1 MYPYC
6 CLPADCP
13 CISNGKK
20 SAKNDDEFVGAQC
33 LGWYYIGVVQLWKKV
48 WKCFN
53 DYYNECVETDN
64 SMKVV
69 TIQVVTLGIHI
80 VHACTISRILLEQQ
94 WEGRIRGHLSILQTY
109 GIVL

>member
-1 MYPYC
+1 MLCSY
-6 CLPADCP
+6 
-13 CISNGKK
+13 
-20 SAKNDDEFVGAQC
+20 E
-33 LGWYYIGVVQLWKKV
+33 KKV

-53 DYYNECVETDN
+53 NYYLCNECVETDN

-80 VHACTISRILLEQQ
+80 VHVCPISRILLEQQ
-94 WEGRIRGHLSILQTY
+94 WEGRIREHLSILQTY